1 MRCAVLLLCLSL
13 VASGVEERAYL
24 DEEQARAKAVQ
35 ILMGDPYGTTTEE
48 VLKAIVGGE
57 LRKDGKTEACG
68 DVKKPVW
75 QFHVHVD
82 APVNN
87 PQSPIDGFL
96 VLDAVRGK
104 LVCANLP
111 MLD

>member
-1 MRCAVLLLCLSL
+1 MHRAVLVLCLS
-13 VASGVEERAYL
+13 VAASGVEARGYL
-24 DEEQARAKAVQ
+24 DEEQARAKTVQ
-35 ILMGDPYGTTTEE
+35 ILMGDPYGTTMEE

-57 LRKDGKTEACG
+57 LREDGKTEACG
-68 DVKKPVW
+68 NVKKPVW
-75 QFHVHVD
+75 QFHVHVE

-87 PQSPIDGFL
+87 PESPIDGYL
-96 VLDAVRGK
+96 VLDAARGK